1 MLVNG
6 VPGNSI
12 SIRDRGLLYGDGVFR
27 TLRVAQGMASH
38 WPLHY
43 LKLQRD
49 CTVLGIICPDEALLR
64 AELSQVLAQ
73 HPDGVVKLI
82 VTRGESG
89 RGYTPSADATP
100 TRIWDFLPMPDY
112 PPECATQGIKVRVCS
127 LRLSIQPR
135 LACVK
140 HLNRLENVLAAA
152 ELNEAQSHGEQATEG
167 LLLNTDEHLIEG
179 TRSNLFLVEQGR
191 LVTPDLSR
199 CGVAGIQRGRV
210 MAWALQNGVTLQ
222 VRDVGLEE
230 ALHADEIFIVNSVI
244 GLWSI
249 RELEQRHWSHFPVAT
264 QIRHGLDQQDA

>member
-1 MLVNG
+1 MLING
-6 VPGNSI
+6 VSGNTV

-27 TLRVAQGMASH
+27 TLRVAQGKASH

-49 CTVLGIICPDEALLR
+49 CTVLGIICPEEALLR

-100 TRIWDFLPMPDY
+100 TRIWDFSPMPDY

-152 ELNEAQSHGEQATEG
+152 ELNEAQSHVNHGKDPVIRVDVQRYQHEVKHREDRRLDATRPPLDISVHVAVRCAGEFVKKE
-167 LLLNTDEHLIEG
+167 
-179 TRSNLFLVEQGR
+179 
-191 LVTPDLSR
+191 
-199 CGVAGIQRGRV
+199 
-210 MAWALQNGVTLQ
+210 
-222 VRDVGLEE
+222 
-230 ALHADEIFIVNSVI
+230 
-244 GLWSI
+244 
-249 RELEQRHWSHFPVAT
+249 
-264 QIRHGLDQQDA
+264 